1 MPTFNNAKVLSSTQI
16 WASPDGQR
24 KIYELTIQLDT
35 GQTVTAK
42 SYSDRLTTGFVGD
55 IETYEK
61 PGRNGVETFAKQAPK
76 EGGFTP
82 GGGGFKGGG
91 AKPIADPFT
100 MYLSY
105 AKDIAVALIGQG
117 ILPSNDADG
126 KIFEQLFGNAINVAL
141 LGGHKLHDGRPGAE
155 PQQTQLDT
163 PAVPDVIHE
172 VGGEPIRLEDIPFN

>member
-1 MPTFNNAKVLSSTQI
+1 MPIFNNAKVLSSTQI

-82 GGGGFKGGG
+82 GGGFKAGG
-91 AKPIADPFT
+91 AKPMADPFT

-105 AKDIAVALIGQG
+105 AKDLLVALVETGGYDKAKYDELLQ
-117 ILPSNDADG
+117 A
-126 KIFEQLFGNAINVAL
+126 AL
-141 LGGHKLHDGRPGAE
+141 RGGHTLHDGRPGAE
-155 PQQTQLDT
+155 PQQTQLDA
-163 PAVPDVIHE
+163 PAVPDVVHE
-172 VGGEPIRLEDIPFN
+172 VGGEPIRLEDIPF

>member
-1 MPTFNNAKVLSSTQI
+1 MPTFTNAKVLSSTQI

-24 KIYELTIQLDT
+24 KIYELNIQLDT

-91 AKPIADPFT
+91 AKPMADPFT

-105 AKDIAVALIGQG
+105 AKDIAVAMIAKNDVGQ
-117 ILPSNDADG
+117 LDE
-126 KIFEQLFGNAINVAL
+126 KKFGEVLAIVL
-141 LGGHKLHDGRPGAE
+141 KGGHTLHDGRPGAE
-155 PQQTQLDT
+155 PQQAQLDT
-163 PAVPDVIHE
+163 PAAPDTVHD
-172 VGGEPIRLEDIPFN
+172 VKDEPIRLEDIPF